1 MRTSQRAR
9 GATPLMV
16 ALVLTVCAISGLAVG
31 GLARGISGA
40 GKAAKTSTHTA
51 TTGGGATGNTPG
63 SATATPTQG
72 ATVVPS
78 GPFTL
83 TMVVTP
89 HTAAP
94 GQQLAVAVTA
104 RSTAGNTPLAGLAC
118 VLRAPSDGGVP
129 LLSEWPAP
137 AVTNGE
143 GVATWTVVAPS
154 AAGRYELEAY
164 AQGQHGAYYKYDVS
178 VVVSG

>member
-1 MRTSQRAR
+1 VRTSQRAR
-9 GATPLMV
+9 GATPLVV
-16 ALVLTVCAISGLAVG
+16 ALVLAVCAISGLAVG
-31 GLARGISGA
+31 GLARGFGGA
-40 GKAAKTSTHTA
+40 GKGAKTSTHTA
-51 TTGGGATGNTPG
+51 TSGGGATGNTPS
-63 SATATPTQG
+63 SATATATQG

-89 HTAAP
+89 HGAAP
-94 GQQLAVAVTA
+94 GEQLVVAVTA
-104 RSTAGNTPLAGLAC
+104 RSTTGNTPLAGLRC
-118 VLRAPSDGGVP
+118 VLRAPSDGADP

-137 AVTNGE
+137 AVTNSE
-143 GVATWTVVAPS
+143 GVATWTVVAPN